1 MKLFSWKKKECC
13 DCKKQ
18 IARLEKALVE
28 SAEVQVDVVTQLR
41 KALEHI
47 DARLKKLEA
56 KKKSSPKKKRPQSVF
71 KRKYN

>member
-1 MKLFSWKKKECC
+1 MKLFNWKKKECC

-18 IARLEKALVE
+18 IIRLERMMTE
-28 SAEVQVDVVTQLR
+28 SAEVQIDVVTQLR
-41 KALEHI
+41 KVMEHV

-56 KKKSSPKKKRPQSVF
+56 KKKPSAKKQRPKPVF